1 MISSLD
7 LLSRGNVIIKYM
19 EDLGNIEFN
28 WSDYEMKV
36 APLKIN
42 VNWTTLA
49 NDLKGHQINKTPK
62 VVKKAVLE
70 PVTVKFFA
78 WDKNGVKYDMTK
90 TFMLEQ
96 HGNGFEDEQIFGAI
110 KKSLN
115 ENDFIKVD
123 FEFRDDINGLP
134 YWPKV
139 CNKHVWST
147 KE

>member
-1 MISSLD
+1 
-7 LLSRGNVIIKYM
+7 M

-36 APLKIN
+36 APFKIN

-49 NDLKGHQINKTPK
+49 SDLKGHQINKTPK
-62 VVKKAVLE
+62 VVKAVLE

-96 HGNGFEDEQIFGAI
+96 HSNGFEDEQIFSAI

>member
-1 MISSLD
+1 M
-7 LLSRGNVIIKYM
+7 LLYKYM
-19 EDLGNIEFN
+19 EDLGSIEIN

-36 APLKIN
+36 APFKIN

-49 NDLKGHQINKTPK
+49 SSFKGHQMNKTPK
-62 VVKKAVLE
+62 VKKAVLE

-96 HGNGFEDEQIFGAI
+96 YGHGFEDEQIFNAI
-110 KKSLN
+110 KKSLGDN
-115 ENDFIKVD
+115 FVKVD
-123 FEFRDDINGLP
+123 FESKDDINGLP
-134 YWPKV
+134 YWPEV
-139 CNKHVWST
+139 CDKHVWST